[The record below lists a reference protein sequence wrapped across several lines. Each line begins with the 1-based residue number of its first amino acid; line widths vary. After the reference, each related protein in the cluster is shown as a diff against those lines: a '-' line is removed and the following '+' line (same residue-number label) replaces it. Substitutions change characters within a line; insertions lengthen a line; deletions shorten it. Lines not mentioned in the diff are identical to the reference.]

1 MPYKREDS
9 PVWWVSYTDAS
20 GERVRRTTG
29 TTDRREAEA
38 LEAKWKLEAHQMR
51 QWDKQPSRTFDE
63 LMLAYLK
70 ATADKRSHDRDLS
83 STKRLKPFFT
93 GRELGT
99 LRRPDIRAYIEE
111 RKAAGAKPAT
121 INRETGLLSSAIN
134 YARREWDWD
143 VPNYAE
149 GARLRE
155 PEGRVR
161 SLEVEEARKLIK
173 WAQNNPRA
181 LHLADFIR
189 LALNTGCRRD
199 EMLRLEWER
208 VDLRNNLIHLAG
220 VNTKS
225 GRRRSIPL
233 NREARQALLNLARF
247 RAKHCP
253 ASPWVFAH
261 KDGTRVQSV
270 KRSFSTACAKAGI
283 ENFRVHDLRHT
294 CASWL
299 VSSGQSLPA
308 VRDLLGH
315 STIKMTE
322 RYAHLAPE
330 NVRVAV
336 NALDSVSRCGHA
348 EELEARM
355 GEGRV

>member
-1 MPYKREDS
+1 MPYRREDS

-20 GERVRRTTG
+20 GKRVRRTTG
-29 TTDRREAEA
+29 TTDRREADA
-38 LEAKWKLEAHQMR
+38 LEAKWKLEAHQLR
-51 QWDKQPSRTFDE
+51 QWDIQPSRTFDE
-63 LMLAYLK
+63 LMLAYLQ
-70 ATADKRSHDRDLS
+70 ATTDKRSHDRDLS

-99 LRRPDIRAYIEE
+99 LRRPDIRAYIEG

-121 INRETGLLSSAIN
+121 INRETGLLSAAIN
-134 YARREWDWD
+134 YARREWDWEIS
-143 VPNYAE
+143 NYAE

-161 SLEVEEARKLIK
+161 SLAVEEAERLLECAEKGS
-173 WAQNNPRA
+173 RTS
-181 LHLADFIR
+181 HLADFIR

-199 EMLRLEWER
+199 EMLRLEWGR
-208 VDLRNNLIHLAG
+208 VDLKANLVYLAG

-233 NREARQALLNLARF
+233 NREARQALLNRARF
-247 RAKHCP
+247 RAERCP
-253 ASPWVFAH
+253 DSQWVFAH

-270 KRSFSTACAKAGI
+270 KRSFTAACEKAGI
-283 ENFRVHDLRHT
+283 KDFRVHDLRHT

-299 VSSGQSLPA
+299 VSSGQPLPA

-322 RYAHLAPE
+322 RYAHLSPE
-330 NVRVAV
+330 NVRLAV
-336 NALDSVSRCGHA
+336 NALDSMSQSGHA
-348 EELEARM
+348 EEYEAHM
-355 GEGRV
+355 GKGRV